1 MPNNNKISVDLK
13 PNKYDVIIGADLYAR
28 AAQYITPLLA
38 RNRLIIIADENAWA
52 VHGERF
58 SASLR
63 AAQIEIFVVRVASG
77 ETSKSFASFERVIEE
92 ILAHGVERT
101 DIIVA
106 FGGGVIGDLTGFAA
120 GVINRGIGFIQV
132 PTTLLSQ
139 VDSSVGGKT
148 AINAKAGKNLVGIF
162 HQPRLVLA
170 DTTSLETLGSRDIM
184 AGFAEIFKIG
194 LINDAAFFE
203 YCQTNA
209 KQIIGANG
217 SERQYAIEKAIAAKA
232 RIVIEDE
239 FEHGI
244 RATLNLGHS
253 FAHAL
258 EAATNYDETAL
269 RHGEAVAIGIGLAA
283 KFSAKL
289 GILEARTAQAIIS
302 FIDDCGYYQQIAEA
316 FSKIAEAKQNFAP
329 EKLLETMCH
338 DKKNSGG
345 QINLILLKSI
355 GNAYVHKNAPK
366 QILLE
371 FLRTECEN
379 RFSPQYN

>member
-194 LINDAAFFE
+194 LINDAAFFD
-203 YCQTNA
+203 YCQTKA
-209 KQIIGANG
+209 QQIIANNG
-217 SERQYAIEKAIAAKA
+217 LERQYAIEKAISAKA
-232 RIVIEDE
+232 KIVIEDE
-239 FEHGI
+239 FENGV

-283 KFSAKL
+283 KFSVKL
-289 GILEARTAQAIIS
+289 GVLDTQIAQVIIG
-302 FIDDCGYYQQIAEA
+302 FIEHCGYYEQIAVA
-316 FSKIAEAKQNFAP
+316 FSNSADTNQNFAP
-329 EKLLETMCH
+329 EKLLATMCH

-345 QINLILLKSI
+345 QINLILLNSI
-355 GNAYVHKNAPK
+355 GDAYVHKNAPK
-366 QILLE
+366 QMLLE
-371 FLRTECEN
+371 FLHGECES
-379 RFSPQYN
+379 RFSPQNN